1 MSVICRTEGM
11 GWRDTGGDRRRA
23 VRRVQRP
30 RPRPIVGC
38 FADDVAVYGFP
49 SGTEMLTAG
58 DPTFR
63 DTYRAVFD
71 ASPMLHAELLSRIV
85 QGRIVIDHEFVTG
98 LRGDQTRTAA
108 VIYEVSDTR
117 IEKVWFVD

>member
-1 MSVICRTEGM
+1 MTPEEIVAEQFAAYNA
-11 GWRDTGGDRRRA
+11 RDLDRF
-23 VRRVQRP
+23 
-30 RPRPIVGC
+30 VGC
-38 FADDVAVYGFP
+38 FADDLAVYGFP

-63 DTYRAVFD
+63 DTYRAVFE

>member
-1 MSVICRTEGM
+1 
-11 GWRDTGGDRRRA
+11 
-23 VRRVQRP
+23 
-30 RPRPIVGC
+30 
-38 FADDVAVYGFP
+38 
-49 SGTEMLTAG
+49 
-58 DPTFR
+58 
-63 DTYRAVFD
+63 
-71 ASPMLHAELLSRIV
+71 MLHAELLSRIV